1 MHVKNHLKTV
11 RRSLVLAVMAGLVP
25 AMAATTDAK
34 TVDGIAIS
42 GYVDPTYIY
51 NQDAQVSAFFF
62 ADRNSGYNYYHSTFG
77 DLYLDFNKKFGNG
90 GSIDIQLMPTR
101 GYGSAFGSPTTLH
114 AANSIINAAVL
125 TLPVSK
131 TVDVIAGQVPAW
143 DGYESET
150 SPLML
155 TITHNLLYDFSEP
168 GYFTGAG
175 ASFATGIVTVQTLV
189 GNSWNTAYTGSAAPT
204 KAPTFEYR
212 VSLAP
217 TSALSFGLY
226 GTIGKNPTFVNP
238 AVETTRIYNDFDG
251 DYTLGAATFDWRFD
265 LGRQTAG
272 AANGGKALW
281 YGTSLL
287 ANYRFTPLVGA
298 TLRFD
303 YLNDKKNGGHVSTTD
318 SADGFYVPTATASG
332 VNNGPVREAV
342 TADLLLYPVKNTIVK
357 FEYRYDRALNGA
369 LFADAAAA
377 SGYKGSNSVVAA
389 QIVYSF

>member
-1 MHVKNHLKTV
+1 MHTRNHLKII
-11 RRSLVLAVMAGLVP
+11 RRSLALAMMAGLVP
-25 AMAATTDAK
+25 AMAATHNAT
-34 TVDGIAIS
+34 TVDGISIS
-42 GYVDPTYIY
+42 GYIDPTYIY
-51 NQDAQVSAFFF
+51 NQDAQVSSFFF
-62 ADRNSGYNYYHSTFG
+62 ADRNSPYTYYHSTFG

-90 GSIDIQLMPTR
+90 GSIDIQIMPTR
-101 GYGSAFGSPTTLH
+101 GYGSTFGNPGTSH

-131 TVDVIAGQVPAW
+131 EVDFIAGQVPAW

-150 SPLML
+150 SPQML

-175 ASFATGIVTVQTLV
+175 ASYTSGILTVQTLL

-217 TSALSFGLY
+217 SSALSFGLY
-226 GTIGKNPTFVNP
+226 GTIGKNPTLTNP
-238 AVETTRIYNDFDG
+238 GVETTRIYNDFDG
-251 DYTLGAATFDWRFD
+251 TYTLGAATFNWQFD
-265 LGRQTAG
+265 LGHQTAA
-272 AANGGKALW
+272 AANGGNAMW

-298 TLRFD
+298 TLRYD
-303 YLNDKKNGGHVSTTD
+303 YLNDKKNGGHISTD
-318 SADGFYVPTATASG
+318 DPYDGFYVPITAPG
-332 VNNGPVREAV
+332 VNNGPVRQAV

-357 FEYRYDRALNGA
+357 FEYRYDRANGA
-369 LFADAAAA
+369 LFVDTATG
-377 SGYKGSNSVVAA
+377 GYKKSNNVLAA

>member
-1 MHVKNHLKTV
+1 MHTRNHLKII
-11 RRSLVLAVMAGLVP
+11 RRSLALAMMAGLVP
-25 AMAATTDAK
+25 AMAATHNAT
-34 TVDGIAIS
+34 TVDGISIS
-42 GYVDPTYIY
+42 GYIDPTYIY
-51 NQDAQVSAFFF
+51 NQDAQVSSFFF
-62 ADRNSGYNYYHSTFG
+62 ADRNSPYTYYHSTFG

-90 GSIDIQLMPTR
+90 GSIDIQIMPTR
-101 GYGSAFGSPTTLH
+101 GYGGSFGSPAPVPH

-131 TVDVIAGQVPAW
+131 EVDFIAGQVPAW

-150 SPLML
+150 SPQML

-175 ASFATGIVTVQTLV
+175 ASYTSGILTVQTLL

-217 TSALSFGLY
+217 SSALSFGLY
-226 GTIGKNPTFVNP
+226 GTIGKNPTLTNP
-238 AVETTRIYNDFDG
+238 GVETTRIYNDFDG
-251 DYTLGAATFDWRFD
+251 TYTLGAATFNWQFD
-265 LGRQTAG
+265 LGHQTAA
-272 AANGGKALW
+272 AANGGNAMW

-298 TLRFD
+298 TLRYD
-303 YLNDKKNGGHVSTTD
+303 YLNDKKNGGHVALAD
-318 SADGFYVPTATASG
+318 YYDGFAPTSAAAPG
-332 VNNGPVREAV
+332 VNNGPVRQAV

-357 FEYRYDRALNGA
+357 FEYRYDRANGA
-369 LFADAAAA
+369 LFVDTATG
-377 SGYKGSNSVVAA
+377 GYKKSNNVLAA